1 MTRLFLPRSH
11 CLGFGSSELAVVR
24 CREDMA
30 GVHPNTTYSGC
41 LEAGRRLQSPSCTC
55 RGLVNLK
62 IIPWSA
68 LPYSTA
74 LTKELHPTDSPRFHL
89 SWCFW
94 PQEPSHEST
103 VLVERL
109 LPLFSFY
116 LEQSRKGTSGVVCT
130 SAEVEP
136 GAAIRKGSGKGS
148 VHVAVFKLSALM
160 C

>member
-1 MTRLFLPRSH
+1 MTHPFLLRSH
-11 CLGFGSSELAVVR
+11 CLGFGSSELAVVH

-41 LEAGRRLQSPSCTC
+41 LEAGRRLQSPSCPC
-55 RGLVNLK
+55 RGLVNPR

-68 LPYSTA
+68 LPYSAA
-74 LTKELHPTDSPRFHL
+74 LTKELHPTNSPRFHL
-89 SWCFW
+89 SWCSW
-94 PQEPSHEST
+94 LDKPSREST
-103 VLVERL
+103 VLLERL

-136 GAAIRKGSGKGS
+136 RAAIRKGSRRGS
-148 VHVAVFKLSALM
+148 VHVAAFKLSALV